1 MEKCS
6 IDRKQAEWSAMICND
21 MNPGMMKAWVSNL
34 ASVSRLIESFLHDL
48 IILDLT
54 ANDMWKTNI

>member
-1 MEKCS
+1 
-6 IDRKQAEWSAMICND
+6 MICND
-21 MNPGMMKAWVSNL
+21 MSPGMMKAWVLNL